1 MKRIREEEIEI
12 TLLCD
17 EEAIET
23 NSTNTAHPRQKTFAN
38 VILEVHHPICHSL
51 SFDAYCYQIG
61 LLLSR
66 LYRSST
72 TMSFCDCVCGLS
84 LLLDKFWNDDTY
96 GDLLYIAS
104 HITGKS
110 ITTIQQIERDVFAA
124 LNWNVCTNDDGED
137 FFTIDCVSWE

>member
-1 MKRIREEEIEI
+1 MKRKHEEEIEI

-23 NSTNTAHPRQKTFAN
+23 NSTKTAYPRQNTFAYA
-38 VILEVHHPICHSL
+38 ILEVSHGICPSL
-51 SFDAYCYQIG
+51 RFDAYCSQVG

-84 LLLDKFWNDDTY
+84 ILLDKFWNDDSY
-96 GDLLYIAS
+96 ENLLYIAS
-104 HITGKS
+104 DITGKS
-110 ITTIQQIERDVFAA
+110 ITTIKQIERDVFDA
-124 LNWNVCTNDDGED
+124 LNWNVCTNDDGEN